1 MVSPPVR
8 MIVRWSVPAGESR
21 PIASALQELM
31 LSTREE
37 PGCVGCS
44 LSTEMSAHVSVF
56 YVEEWA
62 SEADL
67 QRQLRS
73 HRFALLAEL
82 MERASQSPTVEF
94 VLPHSIRGLDYASEV
109 RGDD

>member
-1 MVSPPVR
+1 MVR
-8 MIVRWSVPAGESR
+8 ARGESR

-94 VLPHSIRGLDYASEV
+94 VLPHSIRGLDTRRKCAATTSRTSDEAT
-109 RGDD
+109 